1 MWMGWREESKVTD
14 ERSGLRFDIYERV
27 HLSEDAVSIRELD
40 EIELVPRIRVDNDSE
55 QAVLT
60 GSLVLSGIYQG
71 EDEHSSHRLEH
82 RIPVEITL
90 PIHRIHRIEEISVEI
105 ENFDV
110 DLISARSMNIT
121 GVLSLRGIELAGA
134 EEEKDWKEEE
144 EIVFVHRADE
154 GAAAEPAT
162 EAVNEAS
169 NEVVV
174 EPGIVS
180 ALSREP
186 EPELAVRSEANDVS
200 VEAGEEATLEQAQPE
215 AATVNRSES
224 IPESAAAVHEVGAV
238 NQAEAAEEA
247 AEVAD
252 AGESETEQV
261 AVQEIELSSESVSI
275 ADDSAAAQKQ
285 DVKIAFSG
293 KKPDSAEDTNKFKS
307 ALHKLLNRESQDGGA
322 GDKQRAASEE
332 QAEEQ
337 TRSPDS
343 LEWKRLFLGGSSND
357 GEFRR
362 LRMCIVQK
370 EESIDTI
377 AERYQLNPREI
388 ILYNRLGDGQLSEGQ
403 IIYIP
408 K

>member
-1 MWMGWREESKVTD
+1 MWMEWREESKVTD

-27 HLSEDAVSIRELD
+27 HLAEDAVSIRDLD
-40 EIELVPRIRVDNDSE
+40 EIELVPQIRVDNDSE

-60 GSLVLSGIYQG
+60 GNLLLSGIYQG

-90 PIHRIHRIEEISVEI
+90 PISRIHRIEEISVEI

-134 EEEKDWKEEE
+134 EEEKSWKEEE

-154 GAAAEPAT
+154 GAATEGAANGAAIESEP
-162 EAVNEAS
+162 
-169 NEVVV
+169 EVVPAWAPFL
-174 EPGIVS
+174 EPS
-180 ALSREP
+180 
-186 EPELAVRSEANDVS
+186 VRSEAIEAPVDVGDPPS
-200 VEAGEEATLEQAQPE
+200 
-215 AATVNRSES
+215 
-224 IPESAAAVHEVGAV
+224 
-238 NQAEAAEEA
+238 AEAAEAVADDQAQQEESAVDRSESVLSAATAAESADQAEA
-247 AEVAD
+247 EGETAEVAI
-252 AGESETEQV
+252 AGESEPES
-261 AVQEIELSSESVSI
+261 ASPQEFEVSSESVTI
-275 ADDSAAAQKQ
+275 TDDSAAVQKQ

-293 KKPDSAEDTNKFKS
+293 KKSDGAEESNKFKS
-307 ALHKLLNRESQDGGA
+307 ALHKLLNRDSQDGGA
-322 GDKQRAASEE
+322 GAQRAAAEE
-332 QAEEQ
+332 QSVEQ

-343 LEWKRLFLGGSSND
+343 LEWKRLFLGGGSSD
-357 GEFRR
+357 GDFRR
-362 LRMCIVQK
+362 VRMCIVQK

-388 ILYNRLGDGQLSEGQ
+388 ILYNRLGDGQINEGQ
-403 IIYIP
+403 VIYIP

>member
-1 MWMGWREESKVTD
+1 MEGDSKVAD

-27 HLSEDAVSIRELD
+27 HLAEDAASIRDLD
-40 EIELVPRIRVDNDSE
+40 EIELVPQIRVDNDSE

-60 GSLVLSGIYQG
+60 GNLLLTGVYQG
-71 EDEHSSHRLEH
+71 EDEHSPHTLTH
-82 RIPVEITL
+82 KIPVEITL
-90 PIHRIHRIEEISVEI
+90 PIDRIHRIEEIAVEI

-154 GAAAEPAT
+154 GAAT
-162 EAVNEAS
+162 EIAS
-169 NEVVV
+169 
-174 EPGIVS
+174 
-180 ALSREP
+180 EP
-186 EPELAVRSEANDVS
+186 EPEAVFASEPESELEQATRSEASDTSADVYDTPA
-200 VEAGEEATLEQAQPE
+200 VEAAEAMASVQVQPEEAAVERTELIQETALEQA
-215 AATVNRSES
+215 AES
-224 IPESAAAVHEVGAV
+224 TE
-238 NQAEAAEEA
+238 QAEAQGEA
-247 AEVAD
+247 AEVEIS
-252 AGESETEQV
+252 GEAEPELSG
-261 AVQEIELSSESVSI
+261 VQEIEVTSESVTV
-275 ADDSAAAQKQ
+275 ADDSAAAHKQ

-293 KKPDSAEDTNKFKS
+293 KKSDSAEESNKFKT

-322 GDKQRAASEE
+322 DAKRAATAE
-332 QAEEQ
+332 QEAEQ

-343 LEWKRLFLGGSSND
+343 LEWKRLFLGGGSSD

-388 ILYNRLGDGQLSEGQ
+388 ILYNRLGDGQISEGQ